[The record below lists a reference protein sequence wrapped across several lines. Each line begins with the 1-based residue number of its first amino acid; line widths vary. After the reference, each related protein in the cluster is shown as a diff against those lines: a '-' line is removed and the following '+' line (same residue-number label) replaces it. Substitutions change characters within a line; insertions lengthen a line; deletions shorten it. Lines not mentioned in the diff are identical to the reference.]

1 MAKIKAKKMQK
12 KKKGSNTKFLVVIA
26 LVVVV
31 GIVYAVNS
39 GSSQGSGASGDAM
52 TLKEVRA
59 AIDEEYVK
67 KGLSP
72 TDTAP
77 VRDGYVPV
85 LLPRLVDDNLKLPS
99 YAYTNALTLKA
110 YKFATEH
117 PEVLEQIPCYCNC
130 GMMGHRFIRD
140 CFIHDDGSY
149 EEHASFCDICVG
161 ETIKAQKYLGMD

>member
-1 MAKIKAKKMQK
+1 MAKIKAKKTQ

-26 LVVVV
+26 LVVLA
-31 GIVYAVNS
+31 GIAYAVNS
-39 GSSQGSGASGDAM
+39 GGPSGAGASGGVM
-52 TLKEVRA
+52 TLAEARI

-72 TDTAP
+72 TDTAQ
-77 VRDGYVPV
+77 VRDGYTPV
-85 LLPRLVDDNLKLPS
+85 LAPRLVDDNLKFPS
-99 YAYTNALTLKA
+99 YVYTNALTLKA

-130 GMMGHRFIRD
+130 GMMGHRFLRD
-140 CFIHDDGSY
+140 CFIHDDGTY

-161 ETIKAQKYLGMD
+161 ETLKAQNYLGLN

>member
-1 MAKIKAKKMQK
+1 MAKIKAKKMQ

-26 LVVVV
+26 LVVLA
-31 GIVYAVNS
+31 GIAYAVNS
-39 GSSQGSGASGDAM
+39 GGPSGAGASGDVM
-52 TLKEVRA
+52 TLAEARI

-72 TDTAP
+72 TDTAQ
-77 VRDGYVPV
+77 VRDGYTPI
-85 LLPRLVDDNLKLPS
+85 LTPRLVDDNLKLPS

-130 GMMGHRFIRD
+130 GMMGHRFLRD
-140 CFIHDDGSY
+140 CFIHDDGTY

-161 ETIKAQKYLGMD
+161 ETLKVQNYVGLN